1 MNNTK
6 LRQFFLLFIDTV
18 ILFFSLYI
26 TLSLRHLELPSP
38 SLWQDHL
45 LLFAPVFVFWI
56 LVLYINSLYDFRKFI
71 NQSRLI
77 EQISRSVFFSFLLSI
92 IFFYAIPESGLSPKT
107 NLVVFSVIFYVL
119 FLFWRLSFSL
129 LNQKYL
135 PSMNVGIIGY
145 NEIIRKT
152 IQSIKSNQQL
162 GYEIKF
168 ILNEKNNVLMEIADH
183 YGLEIIEDAN
193 ELAKNIRKHKINI
206 LVLEKDIGEIKK
218 LQKTLFN
225 LLPSGINFC
234 DLSKFYEEISGQ
246 VPIEILSKG
255 WFLENLNL
263 ATKKKFERIKRI
275 YDLFLSSLFLLIS
288 LPFWPIIALLIRI
301 DSPGPFIFKQ
311 KRVGKDGRHF
321 MFYKFRSMKIDDND
335 QSPTTKNDKRVTK
348 IGKFMRQSRIDEI
361 PQLFN
366 VLKGDMSF
374 VGPRPEK
381 PELIRKLS
389 ENIPF
394 YNVRH
399 LVKPGITGWD
409 QISGEYH
416 SPSIK
421 DTHKKLQHDLFYI
434 KNRSVYLDLSIIL
447 KTIRITLEKQGV

>member
-6 LRQFFLLFIDTV
+6 LRQFFLLFID
-18 ILFFSLYI
+18 ILLLFSSLYI
-26 TLSLRHLELPSP
+26 TLSLRYLKLPSTEI
-38 SLWQDHL
+38 WRNHL
-45 LLFAPVFVFWI
+45 LLFTPIFVFWI
-56 LVLYINSLYDFRKFI
+56 LILYINSLYDFKKFI
-71 NQSRLI
+71 NQSKLI
-77 EQISRSVFFSFLLSI
+77 EQISRSIFFSFLLSI
-92 IFFYAIPESGLSPKT
+92 IIFYIIPESNLNPKT
-107 NLVVFSVIFYVL
+107 NLIIFSIIFYVL

-129 LNQKYL
+129 VNQKYL
-135 PSMNVGIIGY
+135 PNINIGIIGY

-168 ILNEKNNVLMEIADH
+168 ILNKKNNVLVEIADH
-183 YGLEIIEDAN
+183 YGLDIIEDAN
-193 ELAKNIRKHKINI
+193 ELAKNIKKHKINI
-206 LVLEKDIGEIKK
+206 LVIEKDIGEIKK

-234 DLSKFYEEISGQ
+234 DLSRFYEEISGQ

-263 ATKKKFERIKRI
+263 ANKRKLERIKRV

-288 LPFWPIIALLIRI
+288 LPFWPIIFLLIKM

-311 KRVGKDGRHF
+311 KRVGKDGKHF
-321 MFYKFRSMKIDDND
+321 TFYKFRSMKIDNND
-335 QSPTTKNDKRVTK
+335 QSPAIKNDKRITK
-348 IGKFMRQSRIDEI
+348 IGKFMRQSRVDEI

-381 PELIRKLS
+381 PELIRELS

-434 KNRSVYLDLSIIL
+434 KNRTIYLDISIIL
-447 KTIRITLEKQGV
+447 KTIRITLEKQGI